1 MELWLMRIEHP
12 QNEWYRGS
20 IDTRVYNRLDLL
32 KKALKSEW
40 RIGSQW
46 EVGEEQKMRYTGFRI
61 NLENL
66 TLEPFDLRLVVQH

>member
-1 MELWLMRIEHP
+1 MRIEHP
-12 QNEWYRGS
+12 PTSWYEGS

-40 RIGSQW
+40 RIGTQW
-46 EVGEEQKMRYTGFRI
+46 EVGEEQKSRYTGFRI
-61 NLENL
+61 NLESL